1 MVTTGTWTDAW
12 PVRAGERW
20 ATRYEQVRS
29 AAVQEI
35 CHDPNF
41 VHKMNVMQK
50 QDDHAPTLAEQ
61 AFARLRGDILKGR
74 FESSAKLKLEE
85 LQHLYG
91 FSSSPLREA
100 LTRLSQEGLVR
111 ADERRGFRVAAI
123 SLADL
128 EDITRMR
135 LMLDVPALADA
146 IAHGDDAWEAAV
158 VAAFHL
164 LERIESRFGDGP
176 LVLDDD
182 WSRVH
187 RDFHMTLLS
196 ACPSERQKQ
205 WSASLFDQAERYRRY
220 SARHRQVRRRK
231 STEHRKL
238 MDAALRRDAGTACA
252 LLAEH
257 IESTR
262 RNVDLAMRAA
272 AGSRS
277 H

>member
-1 MVTTGTWTDAW
+1 M
-12 PVRAGERW
+12 
-20 ATRYEQVRS
+20 Q
-29 AAVQEI
+29 
-35 CHDPNF
+35 F
-41 VHKMNVMQK
+41 MHKPES
-50 QDDHAPTLAEQ
+50 HAPTLAEQ
-61 AFARLRGDILKGR
+61 AFARLRDDILKGR
-74 FESSAKLKLEE
+74 FESSAKLKLDE
-85 LQHLYG
+85 LQQLYG

-100 LTRLSQEGLVR
+100 LSRLAQEGLVR

-135 LMLDVPALADA
+135 LILDVPALADA
-146 IAHGDDAWEAAV
+146 IAQGDDAWEAAV

-164 LERIESRFGDGP
+164 LDRVESRFGDGP
-176 LVLDDD
+176 VVLDDE

-196 ACPSERQKQ
+196 ACSSMRQKL

-220 SARHRQVRRRK
+220 SAVHRQIRRRK

-238 MDAALRRDAGTACA
+238 MEAALGRDARTACA

-262 RNVDLAMRAA
+262 RNVDLAMRAV
-272 AGSRS
+272 AGSRA